1 MISID
6 TAKQHLR
13 VDGSDEDG
21 LIQLYVEA
29 ATQAA
34 CDYLGR
40 KVYADQDALDA
51 DPDADPDAGEH
62 AMVITPSIRAAVLL
76 ILGDL
81 YANRERHT
89 SSITSV
95 VLDRAQA
102 LLRPH
107 RIVQGP

>member
-1 MISID
+1 MISIA

-13 VDGSDEDG
+13 VDGSDEDA

-29 ATQAA
+29 ATHAA

-40 KVYADQDALDA
+40 KVYADQQSLDA
-51 DPDADPDAGEH
+51 DLDAGEY
-62 AMVITPSIRAAVLL
+62 AMVITPAIWAAVLL

-81 YANRERHT
+81 YANRERHN
-89 SSITSV
+89 SSITAV
-95 VLDRAQA
+95 VMDRAQA

>member
-40 KVYADQDALDA
+40 KVYADQDAL
-51 DPDADPDAGEH
+51 DADPDAGEH

>member
-1 MISID
+1 MISLD

-13 VDGSDEDG
+13 VDGIDEDG
-21 LIQLYVEA
+21 LIQLYVDA
-29 ATQAA
+29 ATHAA

-40 KVYADQDALDA
+40 EVYADQDALA
-51 DPDADPDAGEH
+51 DNPDAGEH

-81 YANRERHT
+81 YANRERHAG
-89 SSITSV
+89 SITVV